1 MPDIRDICR
10 KALQAA
16 RLPSRR
22 TCLFLCALFLLTLLR
37 GNSPAA
43 PTEAAGQPVPETSGT
58 AAGDADTPGEAALPG
73 SETRSARDGEAAGQ
87 TEPSAVSPAGTPD
100 AALPTS
106 APTEPAAPKADAEP
120 AKTDAEPQKTTENSD
135 DQATLRA
142 ARDAVNACWKA
153 GAGLYLYGQNFDR
166 CGRALE
172 APLTAWLEARPRL
185 TAGKNMP
192 GARLLMRT
200 SSRPPNFTR
209 VPAPLYLLLENAEAL
224 PEALRAPLGEARRV
238 LADTPLEGMADGP
251 LLLRLHPQKSTTGP
265 LLRWYLSEGAAEGR
279 SLILGSRQDA
289 DALVRRVASWH
300 LMLWERGEGAP
311 RALLARPTN
320 PGLLQALLP
329 LLRGTAAALFAGP
342 GDGLWFRTPT
352 PRGAQWY
359 DIRAERALPAL
370 ETPDATLT
378 LPRDQVRNILS
389 AFNADYELRTAEALR
404 RATPNRR
411 ISQEKTLEF
420 VRRATRHINAL
431 PDAPGALN
439 WGQSARQAVLELLW
453 QAYGGPQENAVAH
466 ALLTPDDTPLEA
478 RLEAA
483 RALLR

>member
-1 MPDIRDICR
+1 MSDARNLRR
-10 KALQAA
+10 KALKAA
-16 RLPSRR
+16 RLPSRW
-22 TCLFLCALFLLTLLR
+22 TCLFLCALVLFALLH
-37 GNSPAA
+37 GNGAAA
-43 PTEAAGQPVPETSGT
+43 PAEDTAQPVPETSD
-58 AAGDADTPGEAALPG
+58 AAKDADTSGDAAL
-73 SETRSARDGEAAGQ
+73 SDAETRDDEDAGRM
-87 TEPSAVSPAGTPD
+87 EPPAVSPVETPGPPLP
-100 AALPTS
+100 AA
-106 APTEPAAPKADAEP
+106 APTE
-120 AKTDAEPQKTTENSD
+120 TDAETAQHAAEAEKTTEVFD
-135 DQATLRA
+135 DQSTLHA
-142 ARDAVNACWKA
+142 ARDAINACWKA

-166 CGRALE
+166 CGHALE

-185 TAGKNMP
+185 TAGKSMP

-224 PEALRAPLGEARRV
+224 PEVLRAPLNEARRV

-265 LLRWYLSEGAAEGR
+265 LLRWYLSEGAAQGR
-279 SLILGSRQDA
+279 SLILGSRQEV
-289 DALVRRVASWH
+289 DALIRRVASWH

-311 RALLARPTN
+311 AALLARPTN

-329 LLRGTAAALFAGP
+329 LLRGKAAALFAGP

-359 DIRAERALPAL
+359 DIRAERALPVL

-378 LPRDQVRNILS
+378 LPRDQVRSILT

-404 RATPNRR
+404 RATPDRR
-411 ISQEKTLEF
+411 ISPEKTLEF

-431 PDAPGALN
+431 PDVPGALN

-453 QAYGGPQENAVAH
+453 QAYGTPRENAVAH

-483 RALLR
+483 RALLH